1 MAHKEVSIL
10 ALTDMKNQHVNL
22 SNGESKNKN
31 TKTMQLHNL
40 FMSQCMLG
48 AMDEL
53 WLVHPECNA
62 TWICLISVTI
72 VEIHMLILDVCV
84 SKQYRRSKLVCI
96 VFLKFFI
103 FH

>member
-10 ALTDMKNQHVNL
+10 AIADMVKVRIQ
-22 SNGESKNKN
+22 N

-53 WLVHPECNA
+53 
-62 TWICLISVTI
+62 
-72 VEIHMLILDVCV
+72 
-84 SKQYRRSKLVCI
+84 
-96 VFLKFFI
+96 
-103 FH
+103 